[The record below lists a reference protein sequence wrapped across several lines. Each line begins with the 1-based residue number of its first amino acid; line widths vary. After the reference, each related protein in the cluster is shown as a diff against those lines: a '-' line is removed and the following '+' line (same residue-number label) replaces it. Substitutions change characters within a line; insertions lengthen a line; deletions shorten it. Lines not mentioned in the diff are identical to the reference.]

1 MDKEVLLRDV
11 QVLRI
16 DAVFGTIHDTV
27 TDGCFLRGF
36 TFILD
41 NEEHGCVFWDIS
53 LLDDLSDESNRGG
66 ISGIWVDADEGISD
80 KEEERS
86 FVTIFDSGIELA
98 RES

>member
-41 NEEHGCVFWDIS
+41 TEENGCVF
-53 LLDDLSDESNRGG
+53 
-66 ISGIWVDADEGISD
+66 
-80 KEEERS
+80 
-86 FVTIFDSGIELA
+86 
-98 RES
+98 